1 MAYQRSTLISRAG
14 YSGLGA
20 DPYVNK
26 DIIDAY
32 RSVRSIGDVSPVGSL
47 PMLAAAGAAVW
58 FLFLRKKRR

>member
-1 MAYQRSTLISRAG
+1 MAYQRSTLISRSG

-32 RSVRSIGDVSPVGSL
+32 RSAKPFGDISL
-47 PMLAAAGAAVW
+47 TDPAMLAVGAAAVW
-58 FLFLRKKRR
+58 FLFLRKKR

>member
-32 RSVRSIGDVSPVGSL
+32 RSAKPMGDFELTPTVLAVG
-47 PMLAAAGAAVW
+47 AAAAW
-58 FLFLRKKRR
+58 FLFLRKKKR